1 MEDVRMHPRMQR
13 LKGICVDHDVI
24 LVYLFGSQAEAGFG
38 LLEERNEVPSDQLAD
53 LDVGVVTAKPLPPP
67 GQRAKLYSDL
77 YNELEE
83 VFKPFRLDLVF
94 LEEHHSVFQF
104 EAIKGI
110 CAFCAS
116 EEARDG
122 YEMMV
127 LRCAADFRPFLKR
140 FLQEALEEV

>member
-1 MEDVRMHPRMQR
+1 MQR
-13 LKGICVDHDVI
+13 LKGICADHDVI
-24 LVYLFGSQAEAGFG
+24 LVYLFGSQAEAGFR
-38 LLEERNEVPSDQLAD
+38 LLEGRNEVPSDQLAD

-110 CAFCAS
+110 CA
-116 EEARDG
+116 
-122 YEMMV
+122 
-127 LRCAADFRPFLKR
+127 
-140 FLQEALEEV
+140 